1 MFVTKT
7 LNVNQIFRWF
17 DSTTYN
23 YLMLFLPSFNPQ
35 DRKIEDYVIDNQMS
49 IDRLTGDMIAYISY
63 DKDIDDSRL
72 NSLFYHI
79 DECRLKKEQIKTGIA
94 LSEQICDFYSIGQ
107 FELPALILISKNRE
121 YSLYPISSESD
132 MDTYMLPLKTLNSY
146 IKDASALE
154 RRRNAIKDFPRQ
166 LVNAQKSL
174 TEITKKIKEYELAK
188 EILSKENSIVDRI
201 NENYHILLNECKKHS
216 FVQKSLDELLAL
228 PVENEKVTSKFLEI
242 GIESHVIDKGIE
254 LISDLK
260 SIPNYKR
267 FQSHLGS
274 IRNQVELL
282 LESFPSELED
292 LYEKRELY
300 EAEIEDYQDKCDRLK
315 ILLENLDNKYQV
327 MFDTYAK
334 ELNRN
339 LIIED
344 GKEILFA
351 AADSKSYDVPAILDL
366 VSNKRKRANLMLE
379 EIRKKTKEKS
389 YDVFISYKS
398 EDYDKAQSVYL
409 YLEQIGHHPFI
420 ANISLREIGMDNY
433 GPIIRHI
440 IGTCKS
446 MIVFATKLE
455 YLTTSYVYAE
465 WNQFLDELSSG
476 YNKGNIISI
485 LPPDINSSELPDG
498 LRTKQYL
505 TLDNYSDSIVNYL

>member
-94 LSEQICDFYSIGQ
+94 LSEQICDFYSIEQ

-154 RRRNAIKDFPRQ
+154 RRRNATKDFPRQ
-166 LVNAQKSL
+166 LANAQKSL

-228 PVENEKVTSKFLEI
+228 PLENEKVTSKFLEI

-292 LYEKRELY
+292 LYEKLELY

-315 ILLENLDNKYQV
+315 IILENLDNKYQV

-334 ELNRN
+334 DLNRN

-344 GKEILFA
+344 GKEILLA
-351 AADSKSYDVPAILDL
+351 AAESKSYDVPAILDL

-379 EIRKKTKEKS
+379 EIRRKTKEKS
-389 YDVFISYKS
+389 YDVFISCKS

-446 MIVFATKLE
+446 MIVFATKLD

-485 LPPDINSSELPDG
+485 LPPDINTSELPDG

-505 TLDNYSDSIVNYL
+505 TLDNYSDSIASYL

>member
-267 FQSHLGS
+267 FQSHLGN

-315 ILLENLDNKYQV
+315 ILLENLDNKNQV

-379 EIRKKTKEKS
+379 EIRRKTKEKS
-389 YDVFISYKS
+389 YDVFISCKS

-505 TLDNYSDSIVNYL
+505 TLDNYSDSIANYL

>member
-17 DSTTYN
+17 DLTTYN

-94 LSEQICDFYSIGQ
+94 LSEQICDFYSIDQ

-166 LVNAQKSL
+166 LSKAQSSL
-174 TEITKKIKEYELAK
+174 AEIDIKIKEYEFAK
-188 EILSKENSIVDRI
+188 IKLNDEKNIIDRI
-201 NENYHILLNECKKHS
+201 NDNYHILLNECKKHS
-216 FVQKSLDELLAL
+216 FVQKSFDELLSS
-228 PVENEKVTSKFLEI
+228 PIDEFEVTSKLLGL
-242 GIESHVIDKGIE
+242 GIEGNHINKAKE
-254 LISDLK
+254 LVSDLK
-260 SIPNYKR
+260 LIPNYKR
-267 FQSHLGS
+267 FQSHLGN
-274 IRNQVELL
+274 INNQVKNLL
-282 LESFPSELED
+282 DSFPSELED
-292 LYEKRELY
+292 LYEKHELIV
-300 EAEIEDYQDKCDRLK
+300 AEIEDWRDKCNRSDVM
-315 ILLENLDNKYQV
+315 LENVNSKYQV
-327 MFDTYAK
+327 MLDTYTN

-339 LIIED
+339 LIIEN
-344 GKEILFA
+344 GKEILLA
-351 AADSKSYDVPAILDL
+351 TAESKSYDVPAMLDL
-366 VSNKRKRANLMLE
+366 VCNKRKRANLMLE
-379 EIRKKTKEKS
+379 EIRRKIKEKS
-389 YDVFISYKS
+389 YDVFISCKS

-409 YLEQIGHHPFI
+409 YLEMIGHHPFI
-420 ANISLREIGMDNY
+420 ANISLRKIGMDNY

-505 TLDNYSDSIVNYL
+505 TLDNYSDSIANYL

>member
-1 MFVTKT
+1 
-7 LNVNQIFRWF
+7 
-17 DSTTYN
+17 
-23 YLMLFLPSFNPQ
+23 MLFLPSFNPQ

-379 EIRKKTKEKS
+379 EIRRKTKEKS
-389 YDVFISYKS
+389 YDVFISCKS

-409 YLEQIGHHPFI
+409 YLKQIGHHPFI

>member
-49 IDRLTGDMIAYISY
+49 IDRLTGAMIAYISY

-154 RRRNAIKDFPRQ
+154 RRRDAIKDFPRQ
-166 LVNAQKSL
+166 LSKAQSSL
-174 TEITKKIKEYELAK
+174 AEIDIKIKEYEFAK
-188 EILSKENSIVDRI
+188 IKLNDEKNITDRI
-201 NENYHILLNECKKHS
+201 NDNYHILLNECKKHS
-216 FVQKSLDELLAL
+216 FVQKSFDELLSS
-228 PVENEKVTSKFLEI
+228 PIDEFEVTSKLLGL
-242 GIESHVIDKGIE
+242 GIEGNHINKAKE
-254 LISDLK
+254 LVSDLK
-260 SIPNYKR
+260 LIPNYKR
-267 FQSHLGS
+267 FQSHLGN
-274 IRNQVELL
+274 INNQVKNLL
-282 LESFPSELED
+282 DSFPSELED
-292 LYEKRELY
+292 LYEKHELIV
-300 EAEIEDYQDKCDRLK
+300 AEIEDWRDKCNRSDVM
-315 ILLENLDNKYQV
+315 LENVNSKYQV
-327 MFDTYAK
+327 MLDTYTN

-339 LIIED
+339 LIIEN
-344 GKEILFA
+344 GKEILLA
-351 AADSKSYDVPAILDL
+351 TAESKSYDVPAMLDL
-366 VSNKRKRANLMLE
+366 VCNKRKRANLMLE
-379 EIRKKTKEKS
+379 EIRRKIKEKS
-389 YDVFISYKS
+389 YDVFISCKS

-409 YLEQIGHHPFI
+409 YLEMIGHHPFI
-420 ANISLREIGMDNY
+420 ANISLRKIGMDNY

-505 TLDNYSDSIVNYL
+505 TLDNYSDSIANYL

>member
-94 LSEQICDFYSIGQ
+94 LSEQICDFYSIDQ

-166 LVNAQKSL
+166 LSKAQSSL
-174 TEITKKIKEYELAK
+174 AEIDIKIKEYEFAK
-188 EILSKENSIVDRI
+188 IKLNDEKNIIDRI
-201 NENYHILLNECKKHS
+201 NDNYHILLNECKKHS
-216 FVQKSLDELLAL
+216 FVQKSFDELLSS
-228 PVENEKVTSKFLEI
+228 PIDEFEVTSKLLGL
-242 GIESHVIDKGIE
+242 GIEGNHINKAKE
-254 LISDLK
+254 LVSDLK
-260 SIPNYKR
+260 LIPNYKR
-267 FQSHLGS
+267 FQSHLGN
-274 IRNQVELL
+274 INNQVKNLL
-282 LESFPSELED
+282 DSFPSELED
-292 LYEKRELY
+292 LYEKHELIV
-300 EAEIEDYQDKCDRLK
+300 AEIEDWRDKCNRSDVM
-315 ILLENLDNKYQV
+315 LENVNSKCQV
-327 MFDTYAK
+327 MLDTYTN

-339 LIIED
+339 LIIEN
-344 GKEILFA
+344 GKEILLA
-351 AADSKSYDVPAILDL
+351 TAESKSYDVPAMLDL
-366 VSNKRKRANLMLE
+366 VCNKRKRANLMLE
-379 EIRKKTKEKS
+379 EIRRKIKEKS
-389 YDVFISYKS
+389 YDVFISCKS

-409 YLEQIGHHPFI
+409 YLEMIGHHPFI
-420 ANISLREIGMDNY
+420 ANISLRKIGMDNY

-505 TLDNYSDSIVNYL
+505 TLDNYSDSIANYL

>member
-1 MFVTKT
+1 
-7 LNVNQIFRWF
+7 
-17 DSTTYN
+17 
-23 YLMLFLPSFNPQ
+23 MLFLPSFNPQ

-63 DKDIDDSRL
+63 DKDIDDSSL

-79 DECRLKKEQIKTGIA
+79 DECRLKKDQIKTGIA

-282 LESFPSELED
+282 LEIFPSELED

-379 EIRKKTKEKS
+379 EIRRKTKEKS
-389 YDVFISYKS
+389 YDVFISCKS

-446 MIVFATKLE
+446 MIVFATKLD

-485 LPPDINSSELPDG
+485 LAPDINTSELPDG

-505 TLDNYSDSIVNYL
+505 TLDNYSDSIASYL

>member
-1 MFVTKT
+1 
-7 LNVNQIFRWF
+7 
-17 DSTTYN
+17 
-23 YLMLFLPSFNPQ
+23 MLFLPSFNPQ

-79 DECRLKKEQIKTGIA
+79 DECRLKKDQIKTGIA

-228 PVENEKVTSKFLEI
+228 PLENEKVTSKFLEI

-315 ILLENLDNKYQV
+315 IILENLDNKYQV

-334 ELNRN
+334 DLNRN

-344 GKEILFA
+344 GKEILLA
-351 AADSKSYDVPAILDL
+351 AAESKSYDVPAILDL

-379 EIRKKTKEKS
+379 EIRRKTKEKS
-389 YDVFISYKS
+389 YDVFISCKS

-446 MIVFATKLE
+446 MIVFATKLD

-485 LPPDINSSELPDG
+485 LAPDINTSELPDG

-505 TLDNYSDSIVNYL
+505 TLDNYSDSIANYL

>member
-49 IDRLTGDMIAYISY
+49 IDRLTGAMIAYISY

-154 RRRNAIKDFPRQ
+154 RRRDAIKDFPRQ

-174 TEITKKIKEYELAK
+174 TEIIKKIKEYELAK

-282 LESFPSELED
+282 LESFPSELEN

-315 ILLENLDNKYQV
+315 IILENLDNKYQV

-366 VSNKRKRANLMLE
+366 VRNKRKRANLMLE
-379 EIRKKTKEKS
+379 EIRRKTKEKS
-389 YDVFISYKS
+389 YDVFISCKS

-485 LPPDINSSELPDG
+485 LPPDINTSELPDG